1 MVLKRYR
8 DSSNVPSPNKKI
20 KLVADVHD
28 YTISNPS
35 EFLVKVF
42 KQNGMSPANIASSA
56 SSKFIRPT
64 PQMVQAYTM
73 EASMTVRDNDLLEK
87 LKELYALGVTLE
99 SCNRFES
106 LVHIAC
112 RRGHT
117 RMVKFL
123 VKEVKVSVHIA
134 DDMNRLP
141 LHDACWASK
150 PNFEI
155 VELLLREAP
164 EHALCADKRGHTPF
178 DFTRN
183 PDWTEWVSF
192 LFEHGS
198 LFQSMAAA
206 SVKQE
211 A

>member
-1 MVLKRYR
+1 MALKRSR
-8 DSSNVPSPNKKI
+8 DSTNAPSPDKKI
-20 KLVADVHD
+20 KLVDDVND
-28 YTISNPS
+28 YTVNPS
-35 EFLVKVF
+35 EFLVNFF
-42 KQNGMSPANIASSA
+42 KQNGLSQESIASSA
-56 SSKFIRPT
+56 SSKFVRAT
-64 PQMVQAYTM
+64 PQMVKAYTM
-73 EASMTVRDNDLLEK
+73 EASMTVRENDLEK
-87 LKELYALGVTLE
+87 LKELYASGVALE
-99 SCNRFES
+99 SCNRFGES

-123 VKEVKVSVHIA
+123 VEEVKVSVRIA

-141 LHDACWASK
+141 LHDACWASE

-178 DFTRN
+178 DFTRK
-183 PDWTEWVSF
+183 PDWTEWISF
-192 LFEHGS
+192 LSEHGS
-198 LFQSMAAA
+198 LFQSMADA

>member
-1 MVLKRYR
+1 
-8 DSSNVPSPNKKI
+8 
-20 KLVADVHD
+20 
-28 YTISNPS
+28 
-35 EFLVKVF
+35 
-42 KQNGMSPANIASSA
+42 
-56 SSKFIRPT
+56 
-64 PQMVQAYTM
+64 
-73 EASMTVRDNDLLEK
+73 MTVRDNDLEK
-87 LKELYALGVTLE
+87 LKELYASGVILE
-99 SCNRFES
+99 SCNRFGES
-106 LVHIAC
+106 LLHIAC

-123 VKEVKVSVHIA
+123 VEEVKVSVHIA

-155 VELLLREAP
+155 VKLLLREAP
-164 EHALCADKRGHTPF
+164 EHALCADKRGHVPF
-178 DFTRN
+178 DYTRQ
-183 PDWTEWVSF
+183 PYWTEWVSF